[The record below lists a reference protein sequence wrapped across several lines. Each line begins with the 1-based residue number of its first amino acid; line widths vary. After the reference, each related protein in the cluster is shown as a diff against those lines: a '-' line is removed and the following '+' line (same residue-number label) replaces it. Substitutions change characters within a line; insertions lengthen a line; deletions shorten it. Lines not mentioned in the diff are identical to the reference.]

1 MPPHQDSLLVKVDS
15 DPLTVQSVSNDS
27 HSRDIRMFLGFA
39 IRALPFI
46 TSGGRRNVD
55 RSVPREATYLPTY
68 LPTYLTPYLQIA
80 VVSGDMVSS
89 ASIIL
94 PIFRI
99 ASYLY
104 CARRLERN

>member
-1 MPPHQDSLLVKVDS
+1 MPPPHQDSLPVKVDS
-15 DPLTVQSVSNDS
+15 DPLTVQSVSSDS
-27 HSRDIRMFLGFA
+27 HSRDIKMFLGFA
-39 IRALPFI
+39 IRAVPFI

-80 VVSGDMVSS
+80 VV

-94 PIFRI
+94 PIFHI
-99 ASYLY
+99 ASYLC